1 MNAPVQRD
9 QLRQMAR
16 YAVVLLAGA
25 LAGVKIVSAAQA
37 WQQYLVWRERD
48 PSGAD
53 AYLTFAQVDAAI
65 VVVSLSLAGL
75 VWWLLRSPA
84 PTSRS

>member
-1 MNAPVQRD
+1 MSPPL
-9 QLRQMAR
+9 QLRYMRHIAR
-16 YAVVLLAGA
+16 YAVVLLASA
-25 LAGVKIVSAAQA
+25 FAGVRIVSAAQA
-37 WQQYLVWRERD
+37 WQQYLAWRERD

-65 VVVSLSLAGL
+65 VVISISLAGL

-84 PTSRS
+84 QTR